1 MQKARDYV
9 IVTVVVILVLAGI
22 AGFGFYRDEVTAYL
36 RLQAWNMAPVTDGT
50 RQFLAAASKG
60 DSAALQ
66 PLLGPE
72 NPDFQPV
79 RKNDKIVAFMIAD
92 YGGAK
97 RHSLKNIAPTADAK
111 LGKIEIIYLDGGVAT
126 IEAQYPTHRLKF
138 RWDRL
143 AAGWR
148 IMKVEFLQTR

>member
-9 IVTVVVILVLAGI
+9 IVTLVIILVLAGI

-36 RLQAWNMAPVTDGT
+36 RLKAWDMGPVTDGT
-50 RQFLAAASKG
+50 RKFVAAAATG
-60 DSAALQ
+60 DGAALQ

-72 NPDFQPV
+72 SANLQPV
-79 RKNDKIVAFMIAD
+79 RKKDKIVAFLVPD

-97 RHSLKNIAPTADAK
+97 NRTLKRLAPTATAK
-111 LGKIEIIYLDGGVAT
+111 IGAPEIIYLDGGAVTVDADF
-126 IEAQYPTHRLKF
+126 PSHKLKF

-143 AAGWR
+143 GGNWK
-148 IMKVEFLQTR
+148 IVKLDYIQLK